1 MQEKQAVPTG
11 IDAVI
16 LSSSRNT
23 LMGAEGAAKSG
34 AGFGAESVISSKSNS
49 KTSSMAA
56 ALMVG
61 LALSS
66 AAGCNRGH
74 SADVMATVNSHAIMK
89 ADLDKGYAAQLGDA
103 QQQQQQ
109 PTHEQAESLRLNVL
123 RELIDEEI
131 VQQRAAK
138 MNLTATNEEVDAKLA
153 EMKAPYTEE
162 QFDQRLKANN
172 HTLDDVK
179 HDLRRSLTFE
189 KLLNKE
195 INSKITV
202 TDTDVKNYF
211 NQHKSEFNLIET
223 QYHLAQILVTSVPS
237 QQPGN
242 LQGSKATTDDEA
254 KKKIQALKNRLDS
267 GEDFGSIAMNFS
279 ERPETASN
287 GGDMGFVAESQLHA
301 DPNVFAAVMKL
312 KTGGITEILPLLD
325 GQSKRPVGYAI
336 YKLISR
342 EPAGQRDVNDPR
354 VQQAIRQQLRDGR
367 SQLLKNAF
375 IEMLR
380 DEAKVENFLAEEIF
394 KNNAH

>member
-1 MQEKQAVPTG
+1 VRIVSREIV
-11 IDAVI
+11 
-16 LSSSRNT
+16 LSFPRN
-23 LMGAEGAAKSG
+23 
-34 AGFGAESVISSKSNS
+34 FGGVKFS
-49 KTSSMAA
+49 AA
-56 ALMVG
+56 AG
-61 LALSS
+61 S
-66 AAGCNRGH
+66 AALVLATVLTTGCNRGH
-74 SADVMATVNSHAIMK
+74 SADVVARVNGHAIMK
-89 ADLDKGYAAQLGDA
+89 ADLDKAYTAQLGEA

-109 PTHEQAESLRLNVL
+109 PTQEQANSLRLNVL

-138 MNLTATNEEVDAKLA
+138 TNLTATNEEVDAKLA

-162 QFDQRLKANN
+162 QFDQRLKASN

-179 HDLRRSLTFE
+179 HDLRRSVTID

-202 TDTDVKNYF
+202 TDTDVTNYF
-211 NQHKSEFNLIET
+211 NQHKAEFNLIET
-223 QYHLAQILVTSVPS
+223 QYHLAQIQVTSVPS
-237 QQPGN
+237 AQPGN
-242 LQGSKATTDDEA
+242 LQGSKATSDDEA

-267 GEDFGSIAMNFS
+267 GEDFGAMAMNFS
-279 ERPETASN
+279 ERPETAAN
-287 GGDMGFVAESQLHA
+287 GGDMGFVAESQMHA
-301 DPNVFAAVMKL
+301 DPMIFAAVTKL
-312 KTGGITEILPLLD
+312 KPGHITEILPLLD
-325 GQSKRPVGYAI
+325 AQSKKPMGYAI

-375 IEMLR
+375 FEILR
-380 DEAKVENFLAEEIF
+380 DQAKVENFLAEEIF